1 MFDIKP
7 IRSPEDHAAAMA
19 EIGRL
24 WGAPAGSADRDRLE
38 VIATLVGLYED
49 QVAPIPPP
57 DPVQSLHFHIEQGR
71 FSAADLARVLG
82 SRSRASE
89 VLAGK
94 RRLTVA
100 MIWAIHQAFDVPL
113 RGLVRPYGVEATNAA

>member
-1 MFDIKP
+1 MYEIRP
-7 IRSPEDHAAAMA
+7 IRSEDDHAAAMA
-19 EIGRL
+19 EIERL
-24 WGAPAGSADRDRLE
+24 WGAPAGSAESDRLE

-49 QVAPIPPP
+49 QAAPIPPP
-57 DPVQSLHFHIEQGR
+57 DPVDALRFHIDQGR

-100 MIWAIHQAFDVPL
+100 MIWSIHQAFGVPL
-113 RGLVRPYGVEATNAA
+113 ASLARPYAAGTKTAA

>member
-1 MFDIKP
+1 MFDIRP
-7 IRSPEDHAAAMA
+7 IRSAEDHAAAMA

-24 WGAPAGSADRDRLE
+24 WNAPAGSADSDRLE
-38 VIATLVGLYED
+38 VIATLVGIYED
-49 QVAPIPPP
+49 QVTPIPPP
-57 DPVQSLHFHIEQGR
+57 DPVEALRFHIDQGR

-89 VLAGK
+89 VLSGK

-113 RGLVRPYGVEATNAA
+113 RSLVQPYGTKAAA